1 HFLNRD
7 KAFTPASYAD
17 IFSEVITVAAEHGDL
32 KGVTV
37 WGMSEKYGEPDEKA
51 TDPAAACTK
60 RVNLYDENNELLHL
74 AEKNALR
81 AIERDQASAAGHR

>member
-1 HFLNRD
+1 MRLSLPEPRQ
-7 KAFTPASYAD
+7 AFTPASYAD

-51 TDPAAACTK
+51 TDPLRLARSALIFTTK
-60 RVNLYDENNELLHL
+60 TMRREVRLMGSGG
-74 AEKNALR
+74 
-81 AIERDQASAAGHR
+81 Q